1 MHPLRCP
8 VCWRPLRRTAVG
20 GIRYCTACGF
30 MVGDAVPSPSAVEV
44 SAAVNSYLAGGGVI
58 TRLPYRGDRL
68 PDAYELE

>member
-8 VCWRPLRRTAVG
+8 VCWRPLRRTAAG

-30 MVGDAVPSPSAVEV
+30 MVGNAVPSPSAAEV
-44 SAAVNSYLAGGGVI
+44 SAAVNSYLTGGGVI
-58 TRLPYRGDRL
+58 PRLPYRGDRF